1 MQQID
6 LDHARLHVG
15 RPNTHPLMGKDLRAL
30 RRLPREHRAP
40 TRAGAVARRHSP
52 LNFER
57 NR

>member
-1 MQQID
+1 MID

-15 RPNTHPLMGKDLRAL
+15 RPNTHPLTGEESRAL
-30 RRLPREHRAP
+30 RRLQRERHAP
-40 TRAGAVARRHSP
+40 TRAGAVARWHSP